1 MTFRHPALRAKD
13 RAAYGDGMFFFTRPV
28 GAPDDESL
36 ATYGD
41 GMFFFTQPV
50 GAPDRI
56 RPGTYGAAGA
66 GALKG
71 GAGALRGSLTK
82 STGSRAAPAISA
94 ETYAAFEKAAFDV
107 GVWQFWTA
115 FWRGGQG
122 PATGG
127 TRAQTTEVVASQT
140 GESQAQLAEA
150 DARFAAAK
158 AALEAA
164 RAKVLK
170 GVSSDARALR
180 AFAVYESTAI
190 ARGWYSQA
198 FRNLTSAG
206 RKKSQLLL
214 DTLKRETENRSEAS
228 VAVAQAYLL
237 ADAQSDATADDYES
251 AVMGK
256 LPLKQKGES
265 EKDYQ
270 ERQKSHAYKR
280 GLTRTHAAKIFSSTL
295 ESKRSDLRTK
305 QVASNSALPAALS
318 STKASFEEARS
329 AAYAAKTL
337 DLPTRVPGTS
347 RTTTTDT
354 STTDT
359 TVTEPVPTETPATE
373 TPADTLS
380 YVTTTPDT
388 SGGAALPDITGGPPE
403 GAQTLEVKDVEMKQV
418 ALPEKGPT
426 EETFFSKN
434 KVVIGL
440 VAVAAIG
447 GGYWWYTNKYLPS
460 KAAGR

>member
-127 TRAQTTEVVASQT
+127 TRAQTTEIITSQT

-170 GVSSDARALR
+170 GVSSDARVLR

-214 DTLKRETENRSEAS
+214 DTLKRETEGRSEAS

-256 LPLKQKGES
+256 LSLKQKGES

-270 ERQKSHAYKR
+270 ARQKSHAYKR

-337 DLPTRVPGTS
+337 DLPTRAPGTS

-359 TVTEPVPTETPATE
+359 TVTE
-373 TPADTLS
+373 TPADTGVTETPS
-380 YVTTTPDT
+380 VTTDYVTTTPDT